1 MRQAADRVQH
11 VRCHGRGC
19 GRPQAHTVVVSG
31 RPSRSSSARSLR
43 LTSGMERSASP
54 MARPHSGSAGH
65 AIDSRSML
73 SSSNSSFAPA
83 LPGKAGRPLSGKG
96 S

>member
-1 MRQAADRVQH
+1 MR
-11 VRCHGRGC
+11 
-19 GRPQAHTVVVSG
+19 TVVVSG
-31 RPSRSSSARSLR
+31 RPSLSSSARSRR

-83 LPGKAGRPLSGKG
+83 LPAGVLGLGLGLGFAPIHVRVRVCAYET
-96 S
+96 